1 MPELNGWLE
10 LFLNDQIL
18 PPLTVFEPGSPLAAD
33 MATLY
38 DHLAQRV
45 ADGTGVPLDL
55 IKDTVNDL
63 STRNGIKASDLLLG
77 KLAPADIANA
87 IAKTTVLNESVDD
100 QTLRERVLV
109 AIGEGI
115 NDFGE
120 GFVDGLVALT
130 KLETFENFLELGKNL
145 FLASGGP
152 AGLFNTFA
160 PQAVAEARAN
170 LLSIAQA
177 TRDEL
182 VNEWNTARAEGK
194 ELELVIRWSTQGLL
208 GVATGFVG
216 GAVLGRV
223 AQTASGLTRA
233 FGRTTSLVDAGAD
246 FADVAATVRRLDP
259 ARADDIIAALERTQN
274 GGEVPAELLA
284 KLDEEKLDEIATI
297 LAQNKTIG
305 DAARDRIAVR
315 FPGSR
320 IEVRIETPDN
330 GNFRKIDVLTPE
342 GLEIESK
349 VGRRSLTPEIRLQVL
364 KDVELRDKP
373 GSDVDSLRWEFS
385 RSPITD
391 EVGPNAEL
399 ENFLRGHNIEIVIN
413 E

>member
-1 MPELNGWLE
+1 M
-10 LFLNDQIL
+10 
-18 PPLTVFEPGSPLAAD
+18 
-33 MATLY
+33 
-38 DHLAQRV
+38 
-45 ADGTGVPLDL
+45 
-55 IKDTVNDL
+55 
-63 STRNGIKASDLLLG
+63 
-77 KLAPADIANA
+77 
-87 IAKTTVLNESVDD
+87 
-100 QTLRERVLV
+100 
-109 AIGEGI
+109 
-115 NDFGE
+115 
-120 GFVDGLVALT
+120 
-130 KLETFENFLELGKNL
+130 
-145 FLASGGP
+145 
-152 AGLFNTFA
+152 
-160 PQAVAEARAN
+160 
-170 LLSIAQA
+170 SIAQA